1 MDLDRPQYPA
11 ELVDRMKKEFP
22 FSCIGCEHLRA
33 LPDRTTL
40 CTYGGNPRK
49 VNVIDPLL
57 SNRTCIHNQRDQP
70 SAGEGDKS
78 EQQAYSA
85 AFGLRK

>member
-11 ELVDRMKKEFP
+11 SLVDRMKKELP

-40 CTYGGNPRK
+40 CTYGGSPRK
-49 VNVIDPLL
+49 VNVIDPLV
-57 SNRTCIHNQRDQP
+57 SNRNCKHNQKDPGTLDGPAIPTGVPPR
-70 SAGEGDKS
+70 E
-78 EQQAYSA
+78 
-85 AFGLRK
+85 